1 MTDIL
6 IVCGSGGVG
15 KTTMSAAL
23 GLDIAQRE
31 NKRVLVITV
40 DPARRLASALGVTA
54 QGNDVVGLDVSV
66 GKGTVSVSMLD
77 TKQGWDA
84 LVARHAPTADVAR
97 RVLNNTL
104 YQNITERF
112 VNSHDYIAI
121 ERLHEVANS
130 GEFDVVV
137 VDTPPSRN
145 ALGVLDAPERMC
157 DFFASRLLRWLTV
170 PTSSRLFG
178 LASRPFFA
186 LADRVLG
193 ARFLSDVTEF
203 FALFKQ
209 MEPGFV
215 RHATEVEA
223 MLRAATTKFIVVTTP
238 EHAPLVEAQYLLTA
252 LHERGF
258 ASSGLIVNRMLPL
271 ELRNIPVD
279 TGSSPEDVLE
289 VALSLSI
296 EHDEAMR
303 LVGRINAATTH
314 LNEMGNAQA
323 ELVAQLRREGI
334 VVTEVPELTTDVDEI
349 ATIVLL
355 AKVLSPKPS

>member
-23 GLDIAQRE
+23 GLEIARRE

-40 DPARRLASALGVTA
+40 DPARRLASALGVSA
-54 QGNDVVGLDVSV
+54 QGNDVVALDVPVGNGSV
-66 GKGTVSVSMLD
+66 LVSMLD

-84 LVARHAPTADVAR
+84 LVARHAPTTDVAR

-145 ALGVLDAPERMC
+145 ALGVLDAPERMR

-170 PTSSRLFG
+170 PTSSRVFG
-178 LASRPFFA
+178 LASRPFFS
-186 LADRVLG
+186 LADKVLG
-193 ARFLSDVTEF
+193 ARFLSEVTEF

-223 MLRAATTKFIVVTTP
+223 LLRANTTKFIVVTTP
-238 EHAPLVEAQYLLTA
+238 EPAPLAEAQYLLTA
-252 LHERGF
+252 LRDRGF
-258 ASSGLIVNRMLPL
+258 ASSGLIVNRTLPA
-271 ELRNIPVD
+271 ELRNVPFD
-279 TGSSPEDVLE
+279 PTSTADDASE
-289 VALSLSI
+289 VSRALNI
-296 EHDEAMR
+296 EHVDALH
-303 LVGRINAATTH
+303 LVERINVATKH
-314 LNEMGNAQA
+314 LKEMGSEQA
-323 ELVAQLRREGI
+323 ELVARLQKEGI
-334 VVTEVPELTTDVDEI
+334 VVIEVPELTTDVDEI
-349 ATIVLL
+349 ETIVLMS
-355 AKVLSPKPS
+355 KSF

>member
-1 MTDIL
+1 MTDVL

-23 GLDIAQRE
+23 GLNIARRDS
-31 NKRVLVITV
+31 KRVLVITV

-54 QGNDVVGLDVSV
+54 QGNDVIALNVAANGGS
-66 GKGTVSVSMLD
+66 VSVSMLD

-84 LVARHAPTADVAR
+84 LVARHAPTSDVAR

-121 ERLHEVANS
+121 ERLHEVVNS

-145 ALGVLDAPERMC
+145 ALGVLDAPERMR

-170 PTSSRLFG
+170 PTSSRVFG

-186 LADRVLG
+186 LADKVLG

-203 FALFKQ
+203 FSLFMQ

-223 MLRAATTKFIVVTTP
+223 MLRGSSTKFIVVTTP
-238 EHAPLVEAQYLLTA
+238 EHAPLAEAEYLLEA
-252 LHERGF
+252 LRDRGF
-258 ASSGLIVNRMLPL
+258 SSSGLIVNRMLP
-271 ELRNIPVD
+271 EEFCNVFAEPVD
-279 TGSSPEDVLE
+279 TENSATEVIRLLDVE
-289 VALSLSI
+289 NY
-296 EHDEAMR
+296 EAMH
-303 LVGRINAATTH
+303 LIERINVATSR
-314 LNEMGNAQA
+314 LNALGSTQAQTVA
-323 ELVAQLRREGI
+323 ELRAAGI
-334 VVTEVPELTTDVDEI
+334 VVTEVPELTSDVDELD
-349 ATIVLL
+349 AIVLL
-355 AKVLSPKPS
+355 SDAFKG

>member
-1 MTDIL
+1 MTDVL

-23 GLDIAQRE
+23 GLSIARRE
-31 NKRVLVITV
+31 SKRVLVITV

-54 QGNDVVGLDVSV
+54 QGNDVVALNVVANGGS
-66 GKGTVSVSMLD
+66 VSVSMLD

-84 LVARHAPTADVAR
+84 LVARHAPTRDVAR
-97 RVLNNTL
+97 RVLDNTL
-104 YQNITERF
+104 YQNIAERF

-121 ERLHEVANS
+121 ERLHEVVNS

-145 ALGVLDAPERMC
+145 ALGVLDAPERMR

-170 PTSSRLFG
+170 PTSSRVFG
-178 LASRPFFA
+178 LASRPFLA
-186 LADRVLG
+186 LADKVLG

-223 MLRAATTKFIVVTTP
+223 MLRQSSTMFTVVTTP
-238 EHAPLVEAQYLLTA
+238 EHAPLAEAEYLLEA
-252 LHERGF
+252 LRDRGF
-258 ASSGLIVNRMLPL
+258 SSSGLIVNRMLP
-271 ELRNIPVD
+271 EEFRTISVD
-279 TGSSPEDVLE
+279 PAKVDKNAAE
-289 VALSLSI
+289 VSQLLSVENHEAL
-296 EHDEAMR
+296 H
-303 LVGRINAATTH
+303 LVERINMASQR
-314 LNEMGNAQA
+314 LNDLGNAQA
-323 ELVAQLRREGI
+323 HTVAQLRAVGI
-334 VVTEVPELTTDVDEI
+334 AVTEVPELTNNVAELVAID
-349 ATIVLL
+349 LL
-355 AKVLSPKPS
+355 SSAFKG